1 MPEKRQI
8 AIIGG
13 GPAGLRAA
21 EACAAG
27 GASVTVFEAKR
38 SVARKLLVAGYGGLN
53 LTHGEDIETFVTR
66 YSGPGLP
73 AEHFARIIRAFSPS
87 DLRDWA
93 SQLGIETF
101 EQRTGRVYPK
111 EMKAAPL
118 VRRWLARLR
127 EQGVKFQV
135 NHSLSAITAGGT
147 HSPRQVELGFNDES
161 SLSFDTV
168 VLALGGASWSK
179 TGSDGHWT
187 TILES
192 LGVTITPFEPA
203 NCGWEVDWPAELIPK
218 IEGKPLKNIAASAGP
233 LAVNGELMLTRYG
246 IEAGAIYQL
255 GPFLRVMPEP
265 SIEIDLKPEVPL
277 DTLLRKM
284 ESVRTHLLDQAAE
297 RLKLSEH
304 AILLLGHF
312 GGGFETVSEL
322 CRAVKSLDIPL
333 TKPRPIDEAIS
344 SAGGIAWSELD
355 DDLQLRKL
363 PGVFACG
370 EMIDWEAPTG
380 GYLIQGCFATA
391 SHAARGAL
399 GQS

>member
-1 MPEKRQI
+1 MPANRQI
-8 AIIGG
+8 AVVGG

-27 GASVTVFEAKR
+27 GANVTVFEAKR

-53 LTHGEDIETFVTR
+53 LTHGEDIDTFVTR

-73 AEHFARIIRAFSPS
+73 AEHFAKIIRAFSPE
-87 DLRDWA
+87 DLRNWA

-127 EQGVKFQV
+127 EQGVKFHV
-135 NHSLSAITAGGT
+135 NHSLTSIQSGD
-147 HSPRQVELGFNDES
+147 SQVDLGFEGES
-161 SLSFDTV
+161 SRSFDAAI
-168 VLALGGASWSK
+168 LALGGASWAK

-187 TILES
+187 KLLES

-203 NCGWEVDWPAELIPK
+203 NCGWEVEWPTGIIPQ

-233 LAVNGELMLTRYG
+233 ISVSGELMLTRYG

-277 DTLLRKM
+277 ETLLRKM
-284 ESVRTHLLDQAAE
+284 ESVRSNFLDQAAE
-297 RLKLSEH
+297 RLKLSEQ
-304 AILLLGHF
+304 AILLIEHF
-312 GGGFETVSEL
+312 GGSFETVPEL
-322 CRAVKSLDIPL
+322 CQAIKALEVPL
-333 TKPRPIDEAIS
+333 TGPRPIDEAIS

-355 DDLQLRKL
+355 DDLQIRKI
-363 PGVFACG
+363 PGLYACG

-391 SHAARGAL
+391 THTARGAL
-399 GQS
+399 QD